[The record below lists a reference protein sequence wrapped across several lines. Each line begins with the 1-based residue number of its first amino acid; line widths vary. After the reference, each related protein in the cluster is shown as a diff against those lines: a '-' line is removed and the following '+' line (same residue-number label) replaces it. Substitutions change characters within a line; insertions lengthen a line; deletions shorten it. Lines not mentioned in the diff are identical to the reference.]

1 MKRDKRA
8 GAEAGVGPAGFP
20 TGTLPAYSDG
30 RSAPDNIRSA
40 TNRSRASR
48 NGAVVFAGV
57 VFVLAVGIVLAAAQA
72 AFGEIGL
79 VALVSAAIV
88 GWLASSSV
96 HIVLEW
102 EKAVVLRFGKFN
114 RVAGPGIVFTW
125 PIVEFYTLRIDQ
137 RVATTYFG
145 AEETLTSDLVPINV
159 DAVLFWTVWDA
170 GKACSEVKNYVRLVY
185 WAAQTTLRDVMGA
198 VNIAQLSTRR
208 EQIDREVADILERK
222 TNEWGITVV
231 SVEIR
236 DIEIPDEL
244 QESLSAEARA
254 EREYNARVILA
265 EVEKEISEMFV
276 DAARTYGR
284 EDAALQL
291 RAMSFVSDSVREKGG
306 LVVIPSALSEAF
318 EGLENIAKKA

>member
-1 MKRDKRA
+1 MGEKKSYFDEQDEGSVDDAVIATEARFDETTTSRTGATALRWVLTLIVFFLFA
-8 GAEAGVGPAGFP
+8 GMAWL
-20 TGTLPAYSDG
+20 TWSL
-30 RSAPDNIRSA
+30 AP
-40 TNRSRASR
+40 
-48 NGAVVFAGV
+48 GAVLFSCMHV
-57 VFVLAVGIVLAAAQA
+57 
-72 AFGEIGL
+72 
-79 VALVSAAIV
+79 
-88 GWLASSSV
+88 
-96 HIVLEW
+96 VLEW
-102 EKAVVLRFGKFN
+102 ERSVVLRFGKFN
-114 RVAGPGIVFTW
+114 RVAGPGLIFMI
-125 PIVEFYTLRIDQ
+125 PLVEYSA
-137 RVATTYFG
+137 ATVDMRMRSTAFK
-145 AEETLTSDLVPINV
+145 AEHVLTADLVPVNV